1 MLALRLEQLAMHV
14 DQPARAGALVQVVDI
29 LGDDQQLARP
39 GGIELRQGD
48 MRRIGRDAGKRLD
61 HYLLEQL
68 KDVSR
73 SRLQAWIKEGR
84 VLVNGTNIDELR

>member
-1 MLALRLEQLAMHV
+1 MLSFQIDA
-14 DQPARAGALVQVVDI
+14 
-29 LGDDQQLARP
+29 
-39 GGIELRQGD
+39 
-48 MRRIGRDAGKRLD
+48 RDAGKRLD

-84 VLVNGTNIDELR
+84 VLVNGAPSKASHLLRGGESIVV